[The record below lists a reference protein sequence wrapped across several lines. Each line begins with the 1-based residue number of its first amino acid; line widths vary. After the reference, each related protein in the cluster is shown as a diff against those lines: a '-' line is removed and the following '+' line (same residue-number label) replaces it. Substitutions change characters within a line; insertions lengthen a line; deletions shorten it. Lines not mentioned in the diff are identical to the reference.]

1 MRKMNKKDREELEEL
16 VEQLRSIA
24 EREREKADNLAE
36 YFSGERVET
45 QEEIADSIEE
55 AVETLDGVVRI

>member
-1 MRKMNKKDREELEEL
+1 MNKKDREELEEL

-55 AVETLDGVVRI
+55 AVETLDGVVGI

>member
-1 MRKMNKKDREELEEL
+1 MNKKEREELEEL

-24 EREREKADNLAE
+24 EREREKADNLTE

-45 QEEIADSIEE
+45 QEEIADILEE
-55 AVETLDGVVRI
+55 AVDTLEGVVGI

>member
-1 MRKMNKKDREELEEL
+1 MNKKEREELEEL

>member
-1 MRKMNKKDREELEEL
+1 MNKKEREELEEL

-24 EREREKADNLAE
+24 EREREKAYNLAE
-36 YFSGERVET
+36 YFSGERVDT

-55 AVETLDGVVRI
+55 AVETLDGVVGI